1 VKALAAH
8 LAVGQ
13 AAEQAAC
20 RHLERAGYRPVAR
33 NFRSRLGELDI
44 VAIEGDVLALV
55 EVRYR
60 SRRDFGGAAA
70 SITAGKRARLVRA
83 AQALLK
89 RHPELAGLPARFDV
103 VEVDGEPGA
112 LRCRLIRAAFSL
124 T

>member
-1 VKALAAH
+1 VKPQAAH

-13 AAEQAAC
+13 AAEEVAC
-20 RHLERAGYRPVAR
+20 RYLERAGYRLVLR

-44 VAIEGDVLALV
+44 VAIEQDVLAIV

-70 SITAGKRARLVRA
+70 SITAGKRMRVARA
-83 AQALLK
+83 AQAMLQ
-89 RHPELAGLPARFDV
+89 RHPELAGRSARFDV
-103 VEVDGEPGA
+103 VEVEGDPED

-124 T
+124 